1 MSFAA
6 AVQRLRVSAFVEL
19 TKPRIASLVSMT
31 AAVGYLAGAPKS
43 VPWTG
48 LAHLII
54 GTALAAGGASALN
67 QTIERNIDGKMRR
80 TMLRP
85 IPSRRVTAV
94 EAGAFGCALSG
105 AGCAYLWT
113 AVDGLAA
120 LLAALTLASYLGI
133 YTPLKRITSLN
144 TVVGAVPGALPPVG
158 GWAAARGSVGLE
170 AWILFAI
177 LFLWQLPHFL
187 AIAWIYRDDYARAD
201 LAMLPCQD
209 NGGAKTGRQ
218 VALYTLALTPVSL
231 APCLFG
237 MAGAFYFAGALALGC
252 AFTAFAGRMAWKRS
266 AISARRLLT
275 ASLLYLPLL
284 LGLLILDRYGGG
296 F

>member
-6 AVQRLRVSAFVEL
+6 AVHRLRIDAFAEL
-19 TKPRIASLVSMT
+19 TKPRIASLVAMT
-31 AAVGYLAGAPKS
+31 AAVGYLAGAPTPI
-43 VPWTG
+43 PWMGLVHLMIGTG
-48 LAHLII
+48 LS
-54 GTALAAGGASALN
+54 AGGASALN

-85 IPSRRVTAV
+85 IPSGRVSAV
-94 EAGAFGCALSG
+94 EAGAFGCALSA
-105 AGCAYLWT
+105 AGCAYLWA
-113 AVDGLAA
+113 AVNGLTA
-120 LLAALTLASYLGI
+120 LLAAFTLASYLGA
-133 YTPLKRITSLN
+133 YTPLKRITPLN
-144 TVVGAVPGALPPVG
+144 TVVGAVPGAIPPMG
-158 GWAAARGSVGLE
+158 GWAAARGSVGIE

-187 AIAWIYRDDYARAD
+187 AIAWIYRDDYARAN

-209 NGGAKTGRQ
+209 SGGAMTGRQ

-231 APCLFG
+231 APSVFG
-237 MAGAFYFAGALALGC
+237 MAGGFYFAGALALGC

-266 AISARRLLT
+266 AVSARRLLT

-284 LGLLILDRYGGG
+284 LGLLILDRHSGV

>member
-6 AVQRLRVSAFVEL
+6 AVHRLRINAFAEL
-19 TKPRIASLVSMT
+19 TKPRIAALVSMT
-31 AAVGYLAGAPKS
+31 AAVGYLAGAPKPI
-43 VPWTG
+43 PWAG

-54 GTALAAGGASALN
+54 GTALSAGGASALN

-85 IPSRRVTAV
+85 IPSRRVSAF
-94 EAGAFGCALSG
+94 EAGVFGCALSA
-105 AGCAYLWT
+105 AGCAYLWA
-113 AVDGLAA
+113 AVNGLTA
-120 LLAALTLASYLGI
+120 LLAALTLASYLGA

-144 TVVGAVPGALPPVG
+144 TVVGAVPGAIPPVG

-187 AIAWIYRDDYARAD
+187 AIAWIYRDDYARAK

-209 NGGAKTGRQ
+209 NGGAMTGRQ

-231 APCLFG
+231 APCVFG

-252 AFTAFAGRMAWKRS
+252 AFTAFAGRMAWKRNS
-266 AISARRLLT
+266 VSARRLLT

-284 LGLLILDRYGGG
+284 LSLLILDRYGGG

>member
-6 AVQRLRVSAFVEL
+6 AVHRLRIDAFAEL
-19 TKPRIASLVSMT
+19 TKPRIASLVAMT
-31 AAVGYLAGAPKS
+31 AAVGYLAGAPTPI
-43 VPWTG
+43 PWMG
-48 LAHLII
+48 LTHLMI

-85 IPSRRVTAV
+85 IPSGRVSAV
-94 EAGAFGCALSG
+94 EAGAFGCALSA
-105 AGCAYLWT
+105 AGCAYLWA
-113 AVDGLAA
+113 AVNGLTA
-120 LLAALTLASYLGI
+120 LLAAFTLASYLGA

-144 TVVGAVPGALPPVG
+144 TVVGAVPGAIPPMG
-158 GWAAARGSVGLE
+158 GWAAARGSVEIE

-187 AIAWIYRDDYARAD
+187 AIAWIYRDDYARAN

-209 NGGAKTGRQ
+209 SGGGMTGRQ

-231 APCLFG
+231 APSVFG

-266 AISARRLLT
+266 AVSARRLLT

-284 LGLLILDRYGGG
+284 LGLLILDRHSGV

>member
-6 AVQRLRVSAFVEL
+6 AAQRLRVSSFVEL

-31 AAVGYLAGAPKS
+31 AAVGYLAGASTPI
-43 VPWTG
+43 PWTG
-48 LAHLII
+48 LAHLIV

-67 QTIERNIDGKMRR
+67 QTIERRIDGKMRR

-85 IPSRRVTAV
+85 IPSGRVSAI
-94 EAGAFGCALSG
+94 EAGAFGCALSA
-105 AGCAYLWT
+105 AGCAYLWA
-113 AVDGLAA
+113 AVNGLTA
-120 LLAALTLASYLGI
+120 LLAALTLASYLGA

-144 TVVGAVPGALPPVG
+144 TVVGAIPGALPPVG
-158 GWAAARGSVGLE
+158 GWAAARGGVGLE

-209 NGGAKTGRQ
+209 DSGAMTGRQ

-231 APCLFG
+231 APSVSG

-266 AISARRLLT
+266 AVSARRLLT

-284 LGLLILDRYGGG
+284 FGLLIIDRYSGG